1 MATLTIRDLRGAEHR
16 QEVAQCRHRGKG
28 EQGVGDGRG
37 PLAQQGFEPDG
48 KDGTDDGN
56 AQRAEHHPATLAG
69 GQRIG
74 DVEGELTQFGT
85 TVEEGDQTQSHT
97 DSRGNETYVVAVM
110 VLEEAGDDRREERSN
125 TDRHVEV
132 QETLIAAGVT
142 VIVKTSYHRGEV
154 RLDKARANGDAD
166 EADP

>member
-1 MATLTIRDLRGAEHR
+1 
-16 QEVAQCRHRGKG
+16 
-28 EQGVGDGRG
+28 
-37 PLAQQGFEPDG
+37 
-48 KDGTDDGN
+48 
-56 AQRAEHHPATLAG
+56 
-69 GQRIG
+69 
-74 DVEGELTQFGT
+74 
-85 TVEEGDQTQSHT
+85 
-97 DSRGNETYVVAVM
+97 M